1 LGLRHAVD
9 AGQIAAIDNVTRK
22 LMREDKKPISVGCFF
37 SLGHSTIVVLMS
49 IGIALGAS
57 FTEINLPEMKT
68 VRGVIGTWVSTFFL
82 LAIAVMNLFVLWDV
96 FETFQRVKRGENYN
110 VGYV

>member
-1 LGLRHAVD
+1 MINDFYSLGLRHAVD

-22 LMREDKKPISVGCFF
+22 LMPEDKKPISVGCFF

-57 FTEINLPEMKT
+57 FIEINLMGWKQGE
-68 VRGVIGTWVSTFFL
+68 
-82 LAIAVMNLFVLWDV
+82 LAIVFTDAFKHLFSLLSNFFKWIH
-96 FETFQRVKRGENYN
+96 ETTF
-110 VGYV
+110 